1 MLTAKELAFL
11 CGEDAKPPAGAVA
24 HDWGDGLV
32 WFSGDEARARG
43 LDTVAA

>member
-11 CGEDAKPPAGAVA
+11 CGESAKPPGDVVA

-32 WFSGDEARARG
+32 WFSAAEARARG
-43 LDTVAA
+43 LETVAA